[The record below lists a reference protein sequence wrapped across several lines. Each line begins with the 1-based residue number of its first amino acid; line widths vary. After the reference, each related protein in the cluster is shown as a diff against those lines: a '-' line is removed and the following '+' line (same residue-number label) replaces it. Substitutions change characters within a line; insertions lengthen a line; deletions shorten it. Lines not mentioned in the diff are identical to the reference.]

1 MPQAAPPKPVD
12 FTGVWSRTS
21 SGLARVT
28 LDYTPAAQRV
38 VDAYHYLDD
47 PSLRCVSPG
56 LVRVSG
62 WPYPLEIVQDDAQVT
77 ILYESFHEVRRIF
90 LDGRDLA
97 EKLPHRSMGYSFG
110 RWEGSTLVVETKML
124 TPGYVDLGG
133 QPLSENSRVVER
145 MSLSADGQTLRSEL
159 TVYDPE
165 NYRRPITR
173 HRAWRTTPRRRSS
186 STTAIRIRFSVG
198 SRSKGSSRSIGTGC
212 GEGRRDSWTGRQA
225 MVSAAS
231 VVRTTMLLTLLAVLP
246 ARIIGQ
252 PSFDVME
259 TTVAEIHRGYASGTL
274 TARQLVQLYLDRIEA
289 YDQKGPR
296 INSIVTLNVAALEEA
311 DRLDTAYRTSG
322 LVGPLHGIPVMLKD
336 QIDAAGM
343 PTTLRLRAVSRLLPR
358 SRRVRDGEA
367 QGSRRDHPREGNAR
381 RDGGRRYAWLA
392 IRLYA

>member
-1 MPQAAPPKPVD
+1 MPPPAPPKPVD

-28 LDYTPAAQRV
+28 LDYTPAAQSV

-110 RWEGSTLVVETKML
+110 HWEGSTLVVETKML

-173 HRAWRTTPRRRSS
+173 HRAWRKTPQTTILEYDCDPYPFFRGLEIEGKLEEYWDRMRRRA
-186 STTAIRIRFSVG
+186 TR
-198 SRSKGSSRSIGTGC
+198 
-212 GEGRRDSWTGRQA
+212 
-225 MVSAAS
+225 
-231 VVRTTMLLTLLAVLP
+231 
-246 ARIIGQ
+246 
-252 PSFDVME
+252 
-259 TTVAEIHRGYASGTL
+259 
-274 TARQLVQLYLDRIEA
+274 
-289 YDQKGPR
+289 
-296 INSIVTLNVAALEEA
+296 
-311 DRLDTAYRTSG
+311 
-322 LVGPLHGIPVMLKD
+322 
-336 QIDAAGM
+336 
-343 PTTLRLRAVSRLLPR
+343 
-358 SRRVRDGEA
+358 
-367 QGSRRDHPREGNAR
+367 
-381 RDGGRRYAWLA
+381 
-392 IRLYA
+392 